1 MIPQEALDQVRGRV
15 MRRLRV
21 RRAIRQVA
29 VVAALLVAVLVP
41 FGLRLP
47 PAETLALARPAGPV
61 APAAFVRPQQIE
73 LVVARVVAARV
84 VPVAARPA
92 YIKIFT
98 ENPDVVILLL
108 NSETEGGLE

>member
-21 RRAIRQVA
+21 RKAIRQAA
-29 VVAALLVAVLVP
+29 VVAVLLVVGSVP

-47 PAETLALARPAGPV
+47 PAETLALARPAAPV
-61 APAAFVRPQQIE
+61 APVVFVRPQQIAVPRV
-73 LVVARVVAARV
+73 VVARVA
-84 VPVAARPA
+84 PVAARPA

-98 ENPDVVILLL
+98 ENPDVVILLV
-108 NSETEGGLE
+108 NSETEGGVE